1 MPEPVTTVMKRAHWR
16 APTFDDHVLAQVE
29 KWMATIRE
37 MSGEPAGLVEALI
50 ETPSYRRD

>member
-1 MPEPVTTVMKRAHWR
+1 MSQSTTATKHSAWR
-16 APTFDDHVLAQVE
+16 GRTSDEHVLAQVE

-50 ETPSYRRD
+50 ESARPDRD